1 MLVSNKIKEMIK
13 KEIKAQ
19 ENYLKILIQQEKNYN
34 VNLSDEIEETKLSI
48 SYYNKVLEEK

>member
-1 MLVSNKIKEMIK
+1 MLVSCKIKEMIK

-19 ENYLKILIQQEKNYN
+19 ENYLKVLIQQEKNYN
-34 VNLSDEIEETKLSI
+34 VNLYDEIEETKLSI

>member
-19 ENYLKILIQQEKNYN
+19 ENYLKILVQQEKNYN
-34 VNLSDEIEETKLSI
+34 VNLSDEIEETKASI
-48 SYYNKVLEEK
+48 EYYNKVLEEK

>member
-1 MLVSNKIKEMIK
+1 MLVSNKVKELIK

>member
-19 ENYLKILIQQEKNYN
+19 ESYLKILVQQEKNYN
-34 VNLSDEIEETKLSI
+34 VNLSDEIEETKASI
-48 SYYNKVLEEK
+48 EYYNKVLEEK

>member
-1 MLVSNKIKEMIK
+1 MLVSIKVKELIK

-19 ENYLKILIQQEKNYN
+19 ENYLKILVQQEKNYN